1 MFIIELVNKWYMIMT
16 SICRVKKEDI
26 DDLEEPLLSKCEN
39 DITNMIIENNRV
51 QACLRPDP
59 NSYVINH
66 MQDGYEPPFAT

>member
-1 MFIIELVNKWYMIMT
+1 MT
-16 SICRVKKEDI
+16 SICHVKKEDI
-26 DDLEEPLLSKCEN
+26 DDLEEPLLRQCEN